1 MKDKLFAKPI
11 PGQSLTDTPQNYPYE
26 RPPETVDPEDAIKRH
41 IKRLN
46 KPQVL
51 DNVLNVLEIGVPIKA
66 LTESIL
72 TNAVMNGIHTVD
84 VSLIIAPVVHQQ
96 IKAIADEAG
105 IEYKEGFEED
115 DTAKQQQEREMLSFK
130 VQKALEKTPKAERD
144 EGYDLVSA
152 IPQDI
157 VAPAQEETQMP
168 EQPAEP
174 MMAEPALGMG
184 KGLMS
189 RGA

>member
-1 MKDKLFAKPI
+1 M
-11 PGQSLTDTPQNYPYE
+11 
-26 RPPETVDPEDAIKRH
+26 
-41 IKRLN
+41 
-46 KPQVL
+46 
-51 DNVLNVLEIGVPIKA
+51 LEIGVPIKA

-115 DTAKQQQEREMLSFK
+115 EVGKQQQEREMLSFK

-157 VAPAQEETQMP
+157 VSPAQEETQMP

-174 MMAEPALGMG
+174 MMAKPAMDTG

>member
-1 MKDKLFAKPI
+1 MKDKLFSAPI
-11 PGQSLTDTPQNYPYE
+11 PGQSLTGEPQKYPYE
-26 RPPETVDPEDAIKRH
+26 RPPETVDPEEAIKMH
-41 IKRLN
+41 IKRIN
-46 KPQVL
+46 KPEVIDNLL
-51 DNVLNVLEIGVPIKA
+51 DVLEIGLPIKA

-84 VSLIIAPVVHQQ
+84 VSLIIAPVIHEQ
-96 IKAIADEAG
+96 IKAIANEAG
-105 IEYKEGFEED
+105 IEYKEGFETD
-115 DTAKQQQEREMLSFK
+115 DTARQQQERELLSFK

-157 VAPAQEETQMP
+157 VAPAQEQQTEVP
-168 EQPAEP
+168 EQAEP
-174 MMAEPALGMG
+174 MMAKPAMDMG